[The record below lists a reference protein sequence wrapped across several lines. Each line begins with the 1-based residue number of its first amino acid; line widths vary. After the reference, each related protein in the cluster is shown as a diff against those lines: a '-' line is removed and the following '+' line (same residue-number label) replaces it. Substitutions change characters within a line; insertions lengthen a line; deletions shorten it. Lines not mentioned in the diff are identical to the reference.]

1 MSYTRTIWR
10 TGETPLSAGNMNNI
24 EDGVEEA
31 LDGVEEALAIT
42 RRIAEIV
49 YPVGC
54 YFETTDTS
62 FDPNTAFGGTWVL
75 ETGGQ
80 VHVSAGSGYA
90 ISGALTNRSDGGSKD
105 AIVPYHTHSTSV
117 TQPTFTIPNHT
128 HTGYFRQDNRV
139 GGDADRLGHSG
150 SYDSYGI
157 TITPPSGG
165 GGACTRTTN
174 VAVSVAA
181 AGVAVANKNMQPYI
195 VVNRWH
201 RTA

>member
-1 MSYTRTIWR
+1 MAYTRTIWR

-24 EDGVEEA
+24 EEGI
-31 LDGVEEALAIT
+31 GEALAIT

-90 ISGALTNRSDGGSKD
+90 ISGALSNRSDGGNKD
-105 AIVPYHTHSTSV
+105 AIIPYHNHSTAI

-128 HTGYFRQDNRV
+128 HKGYYRKDNTV
-139 GGDADRLGHSG
+139 GGKADRIGHAGAHAAS
-150 SYDSYGI
+150 DI
-157 TITPPSGG
+157 VTTPSSGG

-174 VAVSVAA
+174 VAVTVNY
-181 AGVAVANKNMQPYI
+181 AGTDGNTTDANMQPYI
-195 VVNRWH
+195 IVNRWH